1 MFSTHSTTNP
11 TSPPP
16 EHCRRWQG
24 AKPVPL
30 AVSLVVG
37 LIFRFAV
44 PKPAHLSKQAWQLL
58 AIFLATMT
66 GLILGPLPVGAWA
79 LVCLT
84 VSLLTKTLTLS
95 AAFAAFTNEVI
106 WLIVVSFFFSRGLV
120 KTGLGDRVAL
130 YFVKLLGKSTLGLAY
145 GLVLCELLVSPAVPS
160 TTARAGGIFLPLI
173 MSLSL
178 SADSRPNHASAKKL
192 GAFLIQS
199 QLQHGPMFFSASA
212 YTKFCGYCSLFY
224 SMLCHV
230 SGVNYHHAQ
239 NLLCV
244 KLAQS
249 LGVKIANPWVTWFK
263 ASSLPALI
271 SLFSTPIILFKLYPP
286 EIKETPDAPAMATQK
301 LAQMGPVSK
310 IEWAMVGTMLITV
323 ALWISGKTLGIATVV
338 TAMLG
343 LSLLLLLGVLHWD
356 DCLSEKTAWD
366 TMVWLAVL
374 IGMAGQ
380 LTTLGVVPWISDG
393 VAKFLKS
400 LSVGWP
406 AALCILQAA
415 YFFIHYLFASQTAH
429 VGALYPA
436 FLAMHL
442 ASKVPGL
449 LAALALAYNTNL
461 FGALT
466 HYSSAQA
473 AVYYG
478 GGYVKL
484 PAFFRLGI
492 SMALINIVTW
502 GLVGTPWW
510 KILGLY

>member
-199 QLQHGPMFFSASA
+199 QLQCSCNSSA
-212 YTKFCGYCSLFY
+212 LF
-224 SMLCHV
+224 LTAA
-230 SGVNYHHAQ
+230 AQ

>member
-323 ALWISGKTLGIATVV
+323 ALWISGWLCKASCFFSTGNFNGPDQHSYMGVSWN
-338 TAMLG
+338 
-343 LSLLLLLGVLHWD
+343 SLVED
-356 DCLSEKTAWD
+356 
-366 TMVWLAVL
+366 
-374 IGMAGQ
+374 
-380 LTTLGVVPWISDG
+380 
-393 VAKFLKS
+393 
-400 LSVGWP
+400 
-406 AALCILQAA
+406 
-415 YFFIHYLFASQTAH
+415 
-429 VGALYPA
+429 
-436 FLAMHL
+436 
-442 ASKVPGL
+442 
-449 LAALALAYNTNL
+449 
-461 FGALT
+461 FGALLMLIMKVKCNFLCFM
-466 HYSSAQA
+466 YFLVSALSSCMMIF
-473 AVYYG
+473 
-478 GGYVKL
+478 L
-484 PAFFRLGI
+484 PANKKRKRRK
-492 SMALINIVTW
+492 
-502 GLVGTPWW
+502 W
-510 KILGLY
+510 KLQFQFNFN